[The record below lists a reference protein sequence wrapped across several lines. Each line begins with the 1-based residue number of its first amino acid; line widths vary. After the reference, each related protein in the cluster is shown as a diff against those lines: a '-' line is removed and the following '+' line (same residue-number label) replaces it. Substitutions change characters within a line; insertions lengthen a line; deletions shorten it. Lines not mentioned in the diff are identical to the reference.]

1 MKVYLDLV
9 FLLNFFLDFLL
20 LLTVNA
26 ILKRNVKIRRI
37 ILGGIVGSLST
48 FLLFFSF
55 NSLELFFMK
64 LIVSIFMILCTFK
77 YHTIKELLTNLLYLY
92 FTSILLG
99 GFLYYLNLEFSYEVI
114 KNVFVSNQFHLNYIL
129 IILIGP
135 LILFIYI
142 KQNIYQKKRNKT
154 IYLIQ
159 LVKGK
164 KKYQYTGYLDTGNK
178 LYDPYSARPVHLL
191 YDPNFK
197 ITKKDKMIYVPY
209 HGLQSTGIIP
219 CIFFDKMIIDNKREI
234 SKVLI
239 GLSKEPF
246 HIDGVSMILH
256 EDEITEES

>member
-9 FLLNFFLDFLL
+9 FLLNFFIDFFL
-20 LLTVNA
+20 LLTVNL
-26 ILKRNVKIRRI
+26 ILKRNIKRKRI
-37 ILGGIVGSLST
+37 VLGGLIGSFST
-48 FLLFFSF
+48 FFLFFPLNSF
-55 NSLELFFMK
+55 ELFLLKF
-64 LIVSIFMILCTFK
+64 IISILMILVTFR
-77 YHTIKELLTNLLYLY
+77 YHNLKEFLINLLYLY

-99 GFLYYLNLEFSYEVI
+99 GFLYYLNLELSYEVI
-114 KNVFVSNQFHLNYIL
+114 RNVFFSNQFHLNPIL
-129 IILIGP
+129 IFLIGP
-135 LILFIYI
+135 FILLIYI
-142 KQNIYQKKRNKT
+142 KQNNYQKKRNNT

-178 LYDPYSARPVHLL
+178 LYDPYSNRPVHLL
-191 YDPNFK
+191 YDPTFK

-219 CIFFDKMIIDNKREI
+219 CLFFDKMIIDNKKEI

-239 GLSKEPF
+239 GISREPF

-256 EDEITEES
+256 EDEIIGEP

>member
-20 LLTVNA
+20 LLTVNL
-26 ILKRNVKIRRI
+26 ILKRNVKIKRI
-37 ILGGIVGSLST
+37 VLGGMIGSLST
-48 FLLFFSF
+48 LFLFFSL
-55 NSLELFFMK
+55 NNLELFLMK
-64 LIVSIFMILCTFK
+64 LVVSILMIVCTFQ
-77 YHTIKELLTNLLYLY
+77 YHTIKETLINLLYLY

-99 GFLYYLNLEFSYEVI
+99 GFIYYLNLEFSYEVI

-135 LILFIYI
+135 LILYLYI
-142 KQNIYQKKRNKT
+142 KQNRYQKKRNNT
-154 IYLIQ
+154 IYLIE

-164 KKYQYTGYLDTGNK
+164 KKYQYTGYLDTGNQ
-178 LYDPYSARPVHLL
+178 LYDPYSSRPVHLL

-219 CIFFDKMIIDNKREI
+219 CVFFDKMIIDKKKEI

-239 GLSKEPF
+239 GISHEPF

-256 EDEITEES
+256 GDEIIEEQ